1 MKTQVALRLET
12 ELVDAAKSQAER
24 ENRSL
29 ANFVETVLAEA
40 LISPP
45 GDGRP
50 ILSIAVTD
58 AELEGAVA
66 IDDEGNPDPEETAR
80 LHRLIAIADKGR
92 PR

>member
-1 MKTQVALRLET
+1 MKTQVALRLDAKVVE
-12 ELVDAAKSQAER
+12 AAKSQADR

-40 LISPP
+40 LILPP

-58 AELEGAVA
+58 AELEGAVV

-80 LHRLIAIADKGR
+80 LHRVIGTADKGR
-92 PR
+92 HR